1 MQSYSTIVSSNMT
14 AILLAVV
21 LSVLLITYLIQ
32 RWRNRKIHKFMA
44 SVPGPV
50 SIPLF
55 GNAYFVLKIN
65 SDNLYDVLREQMDKY
80 PNAGYWL
87 GKDPWLITGDIKIF
101 NALLSSN
108 QNTTKTEAYHFFK
121 SHGMGIFC
129 LNGESW
135 RQIRKIVNP
144 SFRTNVLASFG
155 DSFSYHTKTFVE
167 RLEKHSGSGC
177 DVDLFVPVHLCTIDF
192 ICENMMGCRMDV
204 QKKNLTHISTNLEK
218 STQMIFTRMF
228 NILLQPDLLYSLLGK
243 QKEIEGLVKDMRAL
257 AREMVELRAK
267 HRNDIKNSGDTAEPV
282 QIFMESLLNSVESG
296 ALTKERAVDE
306 TVEMFIAGSITT
318 ATTSAWIFKIL
329 AMRPDIQKKVF
340 EEIQETCSLDKQEI
354 CLDEVSKLDYLDMV
368 VKETLRHFAVPFV
381 GRQLVEDLKV
391 DETTTIPAGV
401 QVMPVIF
408 SLHHNPEYWQKP
420 KEFYPEHF
428 SPVNERKRVKGAFV
442 PFLSGPRHCPGNKYA
457 LQSIKFLV
465 ANTLLHYEFS
475 SDEKSP
481 EDFFNADYRIL
492 FMMWPSS
499 GFRVKIKKRLV
510 QGLSSLAG

>member
-1 MQSYSTIVSSNMT
+1 
-14 AILLAVV
+14 
-21 LSVLLITYLIQ
+21 
-32 RWRNRKIHKFMA
+32 
-44 SVPGPV
+44 
-50 SIPLF
+50 
-55 GNAYFVLKIN
+55 
-65 SDNLYDVLREQMDKY
+65 
-80 PNAGYWL
+80 
-87 GKDPWLITGDIKIF
+87 
-101 NALLSSN
+101 
-108 QNTTKTEAYHFFK
+108 
-121 SHGMGIFC
+121 
-129 LNGESW
+129 
-135 RQIRKIVNP
+135 
-144 SFRTNVLASFG
+144 
-155 DSFSYHTKTFVE
+155 
-167 RLEKHSGSGC
+167 
-177 DVDLFVPVHLCTIDF
+177 
-192 ICENMMGCRMDV
+192 MMGCRMDV

-267 HRNDIKNSGDTAEPV
+267 HRNDIKNSEDTAEPV

-354 CLDEVSKLDYLDMV
+354 CLDEVSKLEYLDMV

-481 EDFFNADYRIL
+481 EDFFNANYRIL